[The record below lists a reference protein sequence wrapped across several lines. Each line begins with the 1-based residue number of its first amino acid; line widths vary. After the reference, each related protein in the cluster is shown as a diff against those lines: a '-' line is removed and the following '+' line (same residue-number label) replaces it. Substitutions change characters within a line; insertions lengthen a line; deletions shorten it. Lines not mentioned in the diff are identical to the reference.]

1 MSEMAQLG
9 MCGVTVELPVLGAG
23 NRSLR
28 KAFVHRGT
36 GGRVGGDGRTLSV
49 RALDDVSL
57 GFGGGDRVAVL
68 GANGAGK
75 STLLRVLAG
84 IYEPTA
90 GTVWRSGR
98 IGSLL
103 DVLLGLDEDATGHEN
118 IVTCGLLAGLPLDE
132 ARGRAAEAGA
142 FTELGD
148 YLAMPVRTYSTGM
161 RFRLGFAAWT
171 SFEPDILLV
180 DEWMAVGDA
189 AFLDKAH
196 QPPRGVRRRRRH
208 RGAGFPGHGPA
219 APCVLDGGPAGV
231 GAGAGLGADRR
242 GARGMGGGACRW
254 SVARATPLG
263 RADRAAGW
271 AGRWRRVASSRA
283 RSWSGCSRTRGQRRR
298 LRPSADGAQVAP
310 TRRGSAEVPAADAPA
325 VDGLA
330 TDAPASVPP
339 IGAPSTELAVL
350 RFAAADGAIE
360 ILDVAPRAAPVP
372 VQRGRVMHD
381 DDLVIVLLDAERQ
394 RALPHLDRRSRGS
407 CAASF
412 STPTDRSNSRSS

>member
-1 MSEMAQLG
+1 MAQLG

-118 IVTCGLLAGLPLDE
+118 IVTCGLLAGLPRDE

-196 QPPRGVRRRRRH
+196 RRLE
-208 RGAGFPGHGPA
+208 AFA
-219 APCVLDGGPAGV
+219 DGV
-231 GAGAGLGADRR
+231 GIVVLASQDTALLRRVCSTAVLLESGQVRASGPIDEVLGGWAE
-242 GARGMGGGACRW
+242 
-254 SVARATPLG
+254 G
-263 RADRAAGW
+263 RAG
-271 AGRWRRVASSRA
+271 GR
-283 RSWSGCSRTRGQRRR
+283 
-298 LRPSADGAQVAP
+298 
-310 TRRGSAEVPAADAPA
+310 
-325 VDGLA
+325 
-330 TDAPASVPP
+330 
-339 IGAPSTELAVL
+339 
-350 RFAAADGAIE
+350 
-360 ILDVAPRAAPVP
+360 
-372 VQRGRVMHD
+372 
-381 DDLVIVLLDAERQ
+381 
-394 RALPHLDRRSRGS
+394 
-407 CAASF
+407 
-412 STPTDRSNSRSS
+412 